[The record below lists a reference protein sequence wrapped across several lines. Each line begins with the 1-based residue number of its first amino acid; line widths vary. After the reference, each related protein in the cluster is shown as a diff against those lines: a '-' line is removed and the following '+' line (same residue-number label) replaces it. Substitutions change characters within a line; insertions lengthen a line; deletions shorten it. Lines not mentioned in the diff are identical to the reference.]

1 MSVKSRIIDGGG
13 SGSVVTVGKH
23 RQFYTASVAPD
34 VPPTGQC
41 NQYRFFSQY
50 LTADGLA
57 AGTSN
62 MNVDGSSTAVE
73 YWLPADSTG
82 KFDIHIM
89 AIIVVVADTAVTHK
103 KFGNEAAL
111 TTGWDLWS
119 WESDAK
125 TYIIEKAKTG
135 AELIWKSGFHHPFSE
150 GATMQELL
158 DFNADD
164 DDAQIV
170 YIPIADYVPGG
181 IRLGAGTQDK
191 IAATINDN
199 LGGLT
204 EMYAWC
210 MGYKHYDLV

>member
-1 MSVKSRIIDGGG
+1 MSVKSKILDGRG
-13 SGSVVTVGKH
+13 SGFEVKVGRH
-23 RQFYTASVAPD
+23 NQLYVAPGAPD
-34 VPPTGQC
+34 VPPSGQY

-103 KFGNEAAL
+103 KFGAVAVL
-111 TTGWDLWS
+111 GTGWDLWT

-135 AELIWKSGFHHPFSE
+135 AELIWKSGFHHPFGS

-158 DFNADD
+158 DFNAAD

-181 IRLGAGTQDK
+181 IRLGAGTRDK
-191 IAATINDN
+191 IAATINDDID
-199 LGGLT
+199 GLT
-204 EMYAWC
+204 EMYVFC
-210 MGYKHYDLV
+210 IGYKHYDLV